1 MDDWQGRIDALREQ
15 ALAELDKADE
25 HETIEQWRITYLGR
39 RGALTEMLR
48 GLSGLPADQRPAAGQ
63 SANEVKRVLE
73 SALERQQGAARG
85 KALTKALEE
94 ERIDVTLPGRPVSR
108 GGLHP
113 TTIILRQIT
122 GFFQS
127 IGYQVVE
134 GPEVELDKYNF
145 EMLNIPA
152 NHPAR
157 DMWDTL
163 YVNPPEV
170 LMRTHTSPM
179 QARVMEDRVT
189 TARKEGVD
197 PPPVRVIVPG
207 RCYRYEAQDATH
219 EWMFYQVEGLA
230 VDRGITMADLK
241 GTLFAFARHIFGS
254 KVKVRFRCD
263 YFPFVEPGVDMG
275 ISTPEIKGGDW
286 LEILGAGMVHPKVL
300 QMAGYDPEK
309 YTGFAFGMGPERI
322 AMLKY
327 GITDIRQFYANDPRF
342 LEQFV
347 S

>member
-1 MDDWQGRIDALREQ
+1 MEDWQRSIDRLREQ
-15 ALAELDKADE
+15 ALAELDGAAE
-25 HETIEQWRITYLGR
+25 RGALEEWRISYLGR
-39 RGALTEMLR
+39 RGALTEALR
-48 GLSGLPADQRPAAGQ
+48 GLASLPAEHRPAAGQ
-63 SANEVKRVLE
+63 AANETKRTLE
-73 SALERQQGAARG
+73 AALEGRQNAARG
-85 KALTKALEE
+85 LALEKALEE
-94 ERIDVTLPGRPVSR
+94 ERIDVTLPGRPVTR

-113 TTIILRQIT
+113 TTIVLRQIT
-122 GFFQS
+122 SFFQS

-179 QARVMEDRVT
+179 QARVMESTR
-189 TARKEGVD
+189 
-197 PPPVRVIVPG
+197 PPGPVRVIVPG

-230 VDRGITMADLK
+230 VDEGLTMADLK
-241 GTLFAFARHIFGS
+241 GTLFEFARHMFGS

-286 LEILGAGMVHPKVL
+286 LEILGAGMVHPRVL
-300 QMAGYDPEK
+300 EMAGFDPDR
-309 YTGFAFGMGPERI
+309 YTGFAFGMGPERV
-322 AMLKY
+322 AMVKY
-327 GITDIRQFYANDPRF
+327 GITDIRHFYANDPRF